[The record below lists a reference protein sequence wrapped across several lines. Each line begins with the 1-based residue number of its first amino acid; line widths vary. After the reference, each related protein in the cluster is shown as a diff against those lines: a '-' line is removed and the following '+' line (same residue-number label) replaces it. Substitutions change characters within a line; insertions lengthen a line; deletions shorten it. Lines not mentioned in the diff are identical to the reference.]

1 MQRDTSMILVLAAI
15 GGAAAGCSE
24 ATAPVEAAE
33 EVRLAIAAG
42 DDQEAVTPGGGGHL
56 YIGWGWMPDSLRV
69 RLTDAS
75 GEPLPGRAVTWT
87 TTAGSVSP
95 VVATTDAQ
103 GMATT
108 RWSFYSPTAGWAP
121 SGTYEA
127 QAMTAG
133 AAPAA
138 FRGHARAGVT
148 LESISF
154 TPDTVSVEA
163 GAAQASV
170 SIRLTDD
177 RRDASLEHVSVQL
190 YNPSA
195 TDTDFQSTGAVL
207 ALTGGASGSAAL
219 EREWTGSLTV
229 PADAEHGPWRL
240 GRITFSWG
248 CGGENRGTLLGWMFE
263 HFGLT
268 RHLHVVASSD
278 AVRAGAP
285 ARFGSLVPKDPGQ
298 LDPAC

>member
-1 MQRDTSMILVLAAI
+1 MRCDTSMILALAAI
-15 GGAAAGCSE
+15 GGAAAGCGD
-24 ATAPVEAAE
+24 ATAPVEAADE
-33 EVRLAIAAG
+33 LRLALAGG

-69 RLTDAS
+69 RLTDAN
-75 GEPLPGRAVTWT
+75 GVPLDDRPVIWT

-95 VVATTDAQ
+95 VVATTDAE

-108 RWSFYSPTAGWAP
+108 RWSFYSPSTGWAP

-127 QAMTAG
+127 QATVAG
-133 AAPAA
+133 AAQVT
-138 FRGHARAGVT
+138 FSGHARAGVT
-148 LESISF
+148 LQSISF

-163 GAAQASV
+163 GAAQAAV

-195 TDTDFQSTGAVL
+195 TDTDFQSTSAVL
-207 ALTGGASGSAAL
+207 KLAGGTTS

-229 PADAEHGPWRL
+229 PADAEHGSWRL

-268 RHLHVVASSD
+268 RHLHVVASSG
-278 AVRAGAP
+278 AVRAGSP
-285 ARFGSLVPKDPGQ
+285 ARFGSLVPEDAGG

>member
-1 MQRDTSMILVLAAI
+1 MRRDTSMILALAAI
-15 GGAAAGCSE
+15 GGAAAGCGD
-24 ATAPVEAAE
+24 ATAPVEAADE
-33 EVRLAIAAG
+33 LRLALAGG

-69 RLTDAS
+69 RLTDS
-75 GEPLPGRAVTWT
+75 NGVPLDDRPVIWT

-108 RWSFYSPTAGWAP
+108 RWSFYSPSTGWAP

-127 QAMTAG
+127 QATVAG
-133 AAPAA
+133 AAPVT
-138 FRGHARAGVT
+138 FSGHARAGVT
-148 LESISF
+148 LQSISF

-163 GAAQASV
+163 GAAQAAV

-195 TDTDFQSTGAVL
+195 TDTDFQSTSAVL
-207 ALTGGASGSAAL
+207 KLAGGAPESATL
-219 EREWTGSLTV
+219 EREWTGGFTV

-240 GRITFSWG
+240 GRMTFSWG
-248 CGGENRGTLLGWMFE
+248 CGDDGRASLLGGMLE
-263 HFGLT
+263 QLGLKP
-268 RHLHVVASSD
+268 HLHVVAS
-278 AVRAGAP
+278 AGTARAGSA
-285 ARFGSLVPKDPGQ
+285 ARFGSLVPEDPGRP
-298 LDPAC
+298 DPAC